1 MPAGGKVTVFGPHP
15 MLAITIEAL
24 TSEGGDDI
32 HLHAGGQ
39 GVWVARMA
47 AELGASPVLCGFIGG
62 ESGTVLRPLLEQ
74 MEVELRLVE
83 TAEGSGAYVHDRRSG
98 ERVPIAQSASMPP
111 SRHEIDELFS
121 TTVAAALDS
130 GVLALCGPYPGE
142 ALPLEIYGN
151 LVADVKA
158 NGTPV
163 VVDLSRPR
171 LDSALEGGPDLVK
184 INDWEL
190 AGYIEGPVDTEERM
204 RAAVQKLIDAG
215 AGAVIITRAEEPAM
229 VVRGD
234 EAWEV
239 VPPRFERGSREGCGD
254 SMMGGLAACMAAGLD
269 WEQTLRT
276 SAAAGAAN
284 FLRAGL
290 GSGSRAC
297 DRGSR
302 PQGRAAVA
310 LDRRPEGEIELG
322 PLDDRS
328 RRGVPHPLQVGRG
341 RLDLGEHAERFA
353 QVQGPAAVRGV
364 GVAAQHVD
372 EALLRPASACR
383 PRSARA
389 GRSRQSPGPGRPRQ

>member
-1 MPAGGKVTVFGPHP
+1 MPASGKVTVFGPHP
-15 MLAITIEAL
+15 MLAITVEAL
-24 TSEGGDDI
+24 TSEGGDDV
-32 HLHAGGQ
+32 HLHAAGQ

-47 AELGASPVLCGFIGG
+47 AELGAEPILCGFIGG
-62 ESGTVLRPLLEQ
+62 ESGAVLRPLLEQ

-83 TAEGSGAYVHDRRSG
+83 TAEGSGAYIHDRRSG
-98 ERVPIAQSASMPP
+98 DRVPIAQSASMPP
-111 SRHEIDELFS
+111 SRHEVDELFS

-130 GVLALCGPYPGE
+130 DVLALCGPYPGE
-142 ALPLEIYGN
+142 ALPLEIYGK

-190 AGYIEGPVDTEERM
+190 AGYIEGPVDTPDRM

-234 EAWEV
+234 EAWEL

-254 SMMGGLAACMAAGLD
+254 SMMGGLAACIAAGLD

-290 GSGSRAC
+290 GSGSH
-297 DRGSR
+297 
-302 PQGRAAVA
+302 AV
-310 LDRRPEGEIELG
+310 IE
-322 PLDDRS
+322 
-328 RRGVPHPLQVGRG
+328 
-341 RLDLGEHAERFA
+341 DLARKVE
-353 QVQGPAAVRGV
+353 
-364 GVAAQHVD
+364 
-372 EALLRPASACR
+372 LRPLNR
-383 PRSARA
+383 PVT
-389 GRSRQSPGPGRPRQ
+389 PPNLN